1 MKTAEELEKEFI
13 ELAREKTGKS
23 VQEWIDDLE
32 TTSLTKMKETVDFI
46 KTERGVSHMYATFIA
61 GIFLNDG
68 KPVHDSASL
77 FEAHFSDRGDK
88 RPVYDKLENVIRNSF
103 PGVQIVPTKG
113 YISFRDPKE
122 FAIARINKKEI
133 RVGMDLGA
141 MEFDDYVEKA
151 RSLGTMPRISHMV
164 QLYNES
170 EVNDRLKGYVLKA
183 HQIVN
188 E

>member
-13 ELAREKTGKS
+13 EQAREKTGKS
-23 VQEWIDDLE
+23 MKEWVDDLE

-61 GIFLNDG
+61 GIFLNNG
-68 KPVHDSASL
+68 NPVHDSTSL
-77 FEAHFSDRGDK
+77 FEAHFRDKEDK
-88 RPVYDKLENVIRNSF
+88 RPVYGKLENLIRHSF
-103 PGVQIVPTKG
+103 PAVQIVPTRS

-122 FAIARINKKEI
+122 FVIARINKKEI
-133 RVGMDLGA
+133 QVGMDLGT

-164 QLYNES
+164 QLYDES
-170 EVNDRLKGYVLKA
+170 EVNDRLRGYVLKA
-183 HQIVN
+183 HKIVN